1 MLTVGDTLSL
11 TIDKPAAGGRMIAR
25 VNGQIVLVSG
35 AIPGERLVVR
45 VERVGKGVAYA
56 GPIEIEQASTDRR
69 APAADPLCGGCLYN
83 HIAYSR
89 QLEIKREV
97 IADAF
102 KRIGRLTIPDPLSLT
117 GSPQE
122 GYRMRARL
130 HVRDHRFGFFR
141 EGSHDVCDARLTR
154 QLLPETCDALDRM
167 AAMLQGLSTESVRE
181 IEIAENLDASN
192 RVIALD
198 LAAPPGTDALAR
210 LGEVSGFTGV
220 VTPFGGHGDPYVT
233 DRLSLNSGASVV
245 LRRHVHAF
253 FQGNRHLLSSL
264 VQHVVGC
271 AVPGHEVV
279 DLYAG
284 VGLFSVAVAASHG
297 VRVTAVEGD
306 RHAAADLN
314 ANIQSADASA
324 MGIHQSVEQ
333 FVAQA
338 RPSADL
344 SSGTVIV
351 DPPRTGMSREAL
363 EGLLR
368 LRAARLIYVS
378 CDVATLARDSR
389 RLVDAGYIIDRIDG
403 FDLFPN
409 TPHVETVVGF
419 TRS

>member
-1 MLTVGDTLSL
+1 MLTAGDTLSL

-56 GPIEIEQASTDRR
+56 GPVEIEEASADRR
-69 APAADPLCGGCLYN
+69 TPLADPLCGGCLYN
-83 HIAYSR
+83 HIAYPR
-89 QLEIKREV
+89 QLEIKRDV

-102 KRIGRLTIPDPLSLT
+102 KRIGRLTIPGTVSLT

-141 EGSHDVCDARLTR
+141 EGSHEVCDARLTR
-154 QLLPETCDALDRM
+154 QLLAETCDALDRV
-167 AAMLQGLSTESVRE
+167 ATVLKGLSADGVRE

-198 LAAPPGTDALAR
+198 VTAPLTADALAQ
-210 LGEVSGFTGV
+210 LGGVTGFSGV
-220 VTPFGGHGDPYVT
+220 VTPFGGRGDPHVS
-233 DRLSLNSGASVV
+233 DRLSLNAGASVV

-253 FQGNRHLLSSL
+253 FQGNRHLLASL
-264 VQHVVGC
+264 VEHVVERT
-271 AVPGHEVV
+271 APGHEVV

-284 VGLFSVAVAASHG
+284 VGLFSVAVAATHG
-297 VRVTAVEGD
+297 VPVTAVEGD
-306 RHAAADLN
+306 HHAAADLT
-314 ANIQSADASA
+314 ANIQSAGTSA
-324 MGIHQSVEQ
+324 VAVHQSVEQ

-363 EGLLR
+363 DGLLG
-368 LRAARLIYVS
+368 LRAARVTYVS
-378 CDVATLARDSR
+378 CDVATLARDAR
-389 RLVDAGYIIDRIDG
+389 RLVDAGYVIDRVDG

-419 TRS
+419 TRN